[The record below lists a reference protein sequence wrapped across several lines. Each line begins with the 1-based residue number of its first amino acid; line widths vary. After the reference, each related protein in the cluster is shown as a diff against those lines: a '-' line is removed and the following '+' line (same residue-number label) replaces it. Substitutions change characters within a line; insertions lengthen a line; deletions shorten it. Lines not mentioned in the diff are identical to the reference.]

1 MFFSSPP
8 SQPFSSLDE
17 GLSKVIKLKLK
28 NNYTEFKPK
37 LLIFFVQY
45 PTWELVM
52 QDGLEAHIVNRANR
66 GIQVY
71 QEWIKRAAVN
81 KEDEEKKLIMPTM
94 RDSLMK
100 LQSGRYFT
108 HVERPQV
115 HYAVQNVCVQVQHII
130 CARVFHQ
137 QIIVRRSQPT

>member
-1 MFFSSPP
+1 M
-8 SQPFSSLDE
+8 
-17 GLSKVIKLKLK
+17 
-28 NNYTEFKPK
+28 
-37 LLIFFVQY
+37 QY

-71 QEWIKRAAVN
+71 QEWIRRAAVN
-81 KEDEEKKLIMPTM
+81 KEDEEKKLILPTI

-115 HYAVQNVCVQVQHII
+115 HYAVQNGGVQVQHII

-137 QIIVRRSQPT
+137 QNVVCRSQPT